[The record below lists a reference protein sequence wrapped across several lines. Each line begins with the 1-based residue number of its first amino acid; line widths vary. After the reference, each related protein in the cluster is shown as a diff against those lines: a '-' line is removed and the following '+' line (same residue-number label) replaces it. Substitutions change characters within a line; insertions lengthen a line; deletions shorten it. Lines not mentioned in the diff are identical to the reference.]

1 MNAMLISYC
10 LPDNM
15 WGEAIRS
22 ACHVL
27 NKMPHQKLD
36 KAPYELWKGH
46 APNLKY
52 LKVCDYLAKVRIPD
66 GQRTKIGPK
75 IICLFI

>member
-1 MNAMLISYC
+1 
-10 LPDNM
+10 
-15 WGEAIRS
+15 
-22 ACHVL
+22 
-27 NKMPHQKLD
+27 MPHQKLD